1 MNKLVEI
8 ADGVFGVNTEFKL
21 GAGVKLP
28 LRMTVLRDG
37 DGLALVAPIPI
48 DDALAQELSAHG
60 PVRHLLAPNLLHHAY
75 VAAAQERYPEARAL
89 AAPGLADKRK
99 DLSFDGELGTG
110 ELSEDIRT
118 LHVQGA
124 DKLSEVVF
132 LHRPSRTLVVT
143 DLVFNIRDATG
154 MSKFVLAMMS
164 RALGRV
170 EQSRL
175 CRWLTT
181 DRDATARSVEDLLA
195 LDFDR
200 VVMAHGEVIERD
212 AKAELT
218 AGLWWMRGESRR
230 PAVAAAS

>member
-8 ADGVFGVNTEFKL
+8 ADGVFGVDTEFKL

-37 DGLALVAPIPI
+37 DGLALVAPVPI
-48 DDALAQELSAHG
+48 DDDLASELAALG
-60 PVRHLLAPNLLHHAY
+60 PVRTLLAPNLLHHAY
-75 VAAAQERYPEARAL
+75 IAAAQERYPEAQTL
-89 AAPGLADKRK
+89 AAPGLTQKRE
-99 DLSFDGELGTG
+99 DLSFDGELGSG
-110 ELSEDIRT
+110 QLSADIQT
-118 LHVQGA
+118 IHVQGA

-143 DLVFNIRDATG
+143 DLVFNIRSASG
-154 MSKFVLAMMS
+154 MSKLVLSMMS

-181 DRDATARSVEDLLA
+181 DRDAAGRSVEDVLA

-200 VVMAHGEVIERD
+200 VVMAHGEVIERA

-218 AGLWWMRGESRR
+218 AGLWWWRGESKR